1 MTVSLNQ
8 TRLARR
14 KGFLNAKQRRCHAVM
29 GVGVRHKL
37 ISGISISPNHSV
49 RETTLFPEVFNQT
62 LNHSLWE
69 DPQEWLEKYHMRSL
83 CLRRCF
89 AFGNG

>member
-1 MTVSLNQ
+1 
-8 TRLARR
+8 
-14 KGFLNAKQRRCHAVM
+14 M

-69 DPQEWLEKYHMRSL
+69 YPQEWLENYHIVRY
-83 CLRRCF
+83 
-89 AFGNG
+89 AFGDASHSETVKSVVKCRFGAAA